1 MTAYKKLYEEAV
13 DQIKTLET
21 KMDELVNL
29 DGMVAELNH
38 EDSVEFLRT
47 FSERAKNR
55 AELALLIRVLM
66 KIKD

>member
-13 DQIKTLET
+13 DQIAVLE
-21 KMDELVNL
+21 KKLDELVNL
-29 DGMVAELNH
+29 DGMVAEVKH
-38 EDSVEFLRT
+38 EDAIDFLRT
-47 FSERAKNR
+47 FSDRAKNR